1 MIRMLILSVCLLAA
15 TATAWPASKA
25 VADAQKLAKD
35 GKFDEA
41 IALLESDLKK
51 NPKSDET
58 KTALAAVHYENG
70 EKVMYDK
77 ALPPFQKYP
86 AALKSFRKTLEYDPK
101 HRKAQDH
108 INTIE
113 SIYKSMGRPVPK

>member
-1 MIRMLILSVCLLAA
+1 MLILSVCLLAA
-15 TATAWPASKA
+15 SSTAWPASKA

-41 IALLESDLKK
+41 IALLELDLKK

-58 KTALAAVHYENG
+58 KAALAAVHYENG

-86 AALKSFRKTLEYDPK
+86 AALKNFRKTLEYDPK
-101 HRKAQDH
+101 NRKAQDH

-113 SIYKSMGRPVPK
+113 SIYKSMGRPIPK